1 MLRFDF
7 DAGAVLEVDD
17 VKHPVAIDNHT
28 VGRAE
33 GVGLARDRRNRQAD
47 LNGAIESAPG
57 GQFSH
62 VGHIL
67 AHVRFHAVVRQLD
80 GRALCGFG
88 AV

>member
-17 VKHPVAIDNHT
+17 VKHTVFVDNHA
-28 VGRAE
+28 VGSAE
-33 GVGLARDRRNRQAD
+33 GVGLARDRRDRQAD

-57 GQFSH
+57 QFSH

-67 AHVRFHAVVRQLD
+67 AHVGFHAVVSQLD
-80 GRALCGFG
+80 GRAFCGFG